1 MKLSIIVP
9 VYNMA
14 SEGKLNFCIDSLL
27 AQTVTDYEIICVD
40 DASSD
45 ESFAIIKDYE
55 ARFPGRVRAVH
66 SSENRRQGGARNLG
80 IGLAKGEWI
89 AFFDSDD
96 FADARMYEKLL
107 KKAEETGADVV
118 GCQYQ
123 LTGEHSF
130 APGRTAVNNTVE
142 QTGILGEEQYRL
154 LMRKPGSMV
163 IKIYKKEI
171 IDRYNLHFPEKI
183 FYEDNC
189 AAPVWMLHFKH
200 FELVDEP
207 LYYYYQHAAS
217 TVHHISRAKCED
229 RMTAGKMLVEW
240 CREAG
245 FYEKYHP
252 ELEYRFTELYYVN
265 TLFSYMVGEER
276 VSFRFLKEL
285 AEGIKKEFPH
295 FEENVYFIQSY
306 DEEQKRLIR
315 YHLKSVHFFW
325 LYYRALN
332 GYRAIRKK
340 CRH

>member
-27 AQTVTDYEIICVD
+27 AQTITDYEIICVD
-40 DASSD
+40 DASKD
-45 ESFAIIKDYE
+45 ESFSILKEYE
-55 ARFPGRVRAVH
+55 RRYPDKVRADRLP
-66 SSENRRQGGARNLG
+66 ENRRQGGARNRG
-80 IGLAKGEWI
+80 IEQARGEWI

-96 FADARMYEKLL
+96 FAAPDMYEKLL
-107 KKAEETGADVV
+107 RKAEKTGADVT

-123 LTGEHSF
+123 LTKEHSF
-130 APGRTAVNNTVE
+130 APGRPVVNNTPE
-142 QTGILGEEQYRL
+142 QTGVLGEEQYRL

-163 IKIYKKEI
+163 IKIYKKEV
-171 IDRYNLHFPEKI
+171 IDRYGLRFPEKI

-217 TVHHISRAKCED
+217 TVHHISRTKCED
-229 RMTAGKMLVEW
+229 RMTAGKMLVDW
-240 CREAG
+240 CRKAG
-245 FYEKYHP
+245 FYETYKP

-276 VSFRFLKEL
+276 IRFWFLKKL
-285 AEGIKKEFPH
+285 AKGIKEEFPA
-295 FEENVYFIQSY
+295 FEQNPYYIQSY
-306 DEEQKRLIR
+306 DKEQKRLIR

-325 LYYRALN
+325 LYYRMLN
-332 GYRAIRKK
+332 GYRAFRKK
-340 CRH
+340 CGH